1 MSMAEGSN
9 NTKLKIR
16 VTPRAKRDEVYDIL
30 EDGTVKVRLTAP
42 PVDGK
47 ANKALIKYFS
57 GIFKIPSSRIEI
69 LTGFKSR
76 NKLLAIRGMD
86 SVEIFNKLNG
96 IVKRPIQ

>member
-1 MSMAEGSN
+1 MVEGSN
-9 NTKLKIR
+9 TTKLKIR

-57 GIFKIPSSRIEI
+57 GIFEIPSSRTEI
-69 LTGFKSR
+69 LSGFKSR
-76 NKLLAIRGMD
+76 NKLLVIRGMD
-86 SVEIFNKLNG
+86 SVEIYNKLNG

>member
-1 MSMAEGSN
+1 MDENFN

-16 VTPRAKRDEVYDIL
+16 ITPRAKRDEVHTIL

-42 PVDGK
+42 PVEGK

-57 GIFKIPSSRIEI
+57 GLFEIPPSQIEI

-76 NKLLAIRGMD
+76 NKRVSIQGMG
-86 SVEIFNKLNG
+86 SVEIYDKLNE
-96 IVKRPIQ
+96 IVKRPDQ

>member
-1 MSMAEGSN
+1 MVEGSD

-16 VTPRAKRDEVYDIL
+16 VTPRAKRDEIYSIL

-47 ANKALIKYFS
+47 ANKALIKYLS
-57 GIFKIPSSRIEI
+57 GIFEIPRSQIEI
-69 LTGFKSR
+69 LSGFKSR

-86 SVEIFNKLNG
+86 SVEIYNKLNG
-96 IVKRPIQ
+96 IVKRSDQ

>member
-1 MSMAEGSN
+1 MVDGSN

-16 VTPRAKRDEVYDIL
+16 VTPRAKRDEVYCIL

-42 PVDGK
+42 PVEGK
-47 ANKALIKYFS
+47 ANKALIKYLS
-57 GIFKIPSSRIEI
+57 GIFEIPRSRIEI

-86 SVEIFNKLNG
+86 SIEIYNKLNG
-96 IVKRPIQ
+96 IVKRPDQ

>member
-1 MSMAEGSN
+1 MAEGSN

-16 VTPRAKRDEVYDIL
+16 VTPRAKRDEVYYIL

-42 PVDGK
+42 PVEGK

-57 GIFKIPSSRIEI
+57 GIFEIPRSRIEI

-76 NKLLAIRGMD
+76 NKLVAIQGMD
-86 SVEIFNKLNG
+86 SVEIYNKLNG
-96 IVKRPIQ
+96 IVKRPDQ